1 MYGCK
6 FLNFSR
12 SVSDLELITRRV
24 IKKLENID
32 GDDIPQEILAEY
44 ADSKTKK
51 HDEMVEE
58 IRKILKFDSLKFQ
71 DLEETIK
78 AIGVDKC
85 NLCTYCWDGKE

>member
-1 MYGCK
+1 MGMI
-6 FLNFSR
+6 FRRR
-12 SVSDLELITRRV
+12 SSQ
-24 IKKLENID
+24 NM
-32 GDDIPQEILAEY
+32 Q
-44 ADSKTKK
+44 DSKTKK